1 MAIAHDEMVRAV
13 QKFSGYKAEPDGK
26 PGPAEPAEPAEPAP
40 GVDLDQKFQL
50 LRSVGEECQTEPELK
65 ELIARKKQFVLYDGF
80 EPSGRM
86 HIAQGLFK
94 AVNVNKCTEA
104 GGIFKFYV
112 ADWFALMNDKM
123 GGDMKKIK
131 DTGMYF
137 VHVWKSCGM
146 KMENVRFIWTS
157 DFIYENAT
165 EYWTKMLDISR
176 VTSLVR
182 VKRCCTIMG
191 RDEGNLTA
199 AQILYPLMQCTD
211 IFLLRADICQL
222 GLDQRKVN
230 MQAREYCSSVGIK
243 NKPIIL
249 SHHMMMGLKAGQ
261 AKMSKSDPDS
271 AVFMED
277 SPEDVRRKIT
287 NAACPREKEKKTAKQ
302 SEQQGDTE
310 EWILNNPVIDYIRYL
325 VLENSKGRHQIT
337 VDGIT
342 YDEADSLERDFIDGK
357 LSEQG
362 LKESCI
368 QRLNEIMAGCR
379 RHFAEDKEASELVAL
394 VEQHKVD
401 VLKEKENAEK
411 AAVLRSLQVFDGV
424 ESVGLVFAPPP
435 APGGLGVTAE
445 TVLATLRCLV
455 RAKKHQKLILWC
467 EDWSCI
473 ALDRLAGDIKAIT
486 AYYGIL
492 AQSVKA
498 LASTIALQ
506 VEVMM
511 QSEQILRD
519 PNMYWISVIDAG
531 RKKRRTSAGEE
542 PVIGLDEVARH
553 LPSGESLTESGQ
565 VVATLM
571 HVADVLALCRGV
583 GKATICAS
591 DDFQQHHQLAKNYL
605 QESFA
610 EVRAPE
616 IDVEKQGSNAMSLVL
631 GEGESIW
638 NSKMKKSYCLEGDLD
653 NNPLMDLL
661 RLTLSCQLLDTGR
674 PLLEVR
680 QKAEHGGDKDYAQMA
695 EVETA
700 FASKDLHPSAFKP
713 ALQERVK
720 SALAPLQQLSKDAA
734 FKKLCASLENFHKA
748 QSKKAKK

>member
-199 AQILYPLMQCTD
+199 AQILYPLMQCTED

-411 AAVLRSLQVFDGV
+411 AAVLRSLQVFDSV

-455 RAKKHQKLILWC
+455 RAK
-467 EDWSCI
+467 
-473 ALDRLAGDIKAIT
+473 R
-486 AYYGIL
+486 
-492 AQSVKA
+492 
-498 LASTIALQ
+498 
-506 VEVMM
+506 
-511 QSEQILRD
+511 
-519 PNMYWISVIDAG
+519 
-531 RKKRRTSAGEE
+531 
-542 PVIGLDEVARH
+542 
-553 LPSGESLTESGQ
+553 
-565 VVATLM
+565 
-571 HVADVLALCRGV
+571 
-583 GKATICAS
+583 
-591 DDFQQHHQLAKNYL
+591 
-605 QESFA
+605 
-610 EVRAPE
+610 
-616 IDVEKQGSNAMSLVL
+616 
-631 GEGESIW
+631 SIR
-638 NSKMKKSYCLEGDLD
+638 S
-653 NNPLMDLL
+653 
-661 RLTLSCQLLDTGR
+661 
-674 PLLEVR
+674 
-680 QKAEHGGDKDYAQMA
+680 
-695 EVETA
+695 
-700 FASKDLHPSAFKP
+700 
-713 ALQERVK
+713 
-720 SALAPLQQLSKDAA
+720 
-734 FKKLCASLENFHKA
+734 
-748 QSKKAKK
+748 